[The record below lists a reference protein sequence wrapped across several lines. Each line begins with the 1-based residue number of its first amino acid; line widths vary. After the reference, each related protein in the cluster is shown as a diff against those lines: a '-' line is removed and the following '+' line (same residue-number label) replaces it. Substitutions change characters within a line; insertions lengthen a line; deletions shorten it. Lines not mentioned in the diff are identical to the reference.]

1 MTLALV
7 YYSAS
12 YGKLKIINENSSF
25 ISKLNNR
32 LKQQFYGYLI
42 EFSHLPCR
50 AVSTPLT
57 DGETETLRVTGP
69 RTLVGVQQNQENL
82 QCLTWA
88 CALTT
93 CLRCLSACV
102 AVDSW
107 PVTVEVGFVAL
118 LHMLAK

>member
-69 RTLVGVQQNQENL
+69 RTLVGVQQNQGRPAVPDL
-82 QCLTWA
+82 GLCLDYMP
-88 CALTT
+88 ALPLGL
-93 CLRCLSACV
+93 CGS
-102 AVDSW
+102 
-107 PVTVEVGFVAL
+107 GL
-118 LHMLAK
+118 LASYS

>member
-42 EFSHLPCR
+42 EFSHLP
-50 AVSTPLT
+50 
-57 DGETETLRVTGP
+57 
-69 RTLVGVQQNQENL
+69 
-82 QCLTWA
+82 
-88 CALTT
+88 
-93 CLRCLSACV
+93 
-102 AVDSW
+102 
-107 PVTVEVGFVAL
+107 
-118 LHMLAK
+118 